1 VQGVWHEGK
10 FYDSPT
16 TAVAAG
22 WLSSAVPSASSASPG
37 GVESSAVNRPAIA
50 RSGHGMQP
58 AGSGMS
64 SPSTGSSG
72 SSQGVVASSPLA
84 KTPIN
89 PPMLH
94 GLLTGDRLEG
104 ARAALFRHLPD
115 QALQTLS
122 GVDRLAYR
130 ATTPEVQRRVDQ
142 RLMQVDR
149 QASRPA
155 PYKPETQEI
164 LATQPRLSS
173 LFRQMYH
180 ATLPDTA
187 EGFVRPEQPAEILPA
202 GKGEFGKGF
211 YAFDEHA
218 NARSIAPEYAKEKK
232 SSKWSIVRFTVPTSL
247 YRGLEQQP
255 RDEARHTGHL
265 TFPAHGSDRN
275 PKRLWGDLHRPE
287 DRGRGTLR
295 NWHDFVEREEKE
307 DNRGY
312 SLITGPIK
320 QTLDDRAAEPHPT
333 QYLFANSGLGVLNDA
348 RTTRQIVQQS
358 GKKPRP
364 AGRGAVRG
372 PAGRSADLRAAVAA
386 PSLRAP
392 ATSVSSGQPE
402 PVAAS
407 SATSAAPSAVWTAE
421 VTRIQNA
428 IDGTAGKKALA
439 SAALR
444 NLLKG
449 LDDFDDIDDVV
460 KEQTKAEL
468 QRRFDQPHPQAERKK

>member
-218 NARSIAPEYAKEKK
+218 NARSIAPA
-232 SSKWSIVRFTVPTSL
+232 
-247 YRGLEQQP
+247 
-255 RDEARHTGHL
+255 
-265 TFPAHGSDRN
+265 
-275 PKRLWGDLHRPE
+275 
-287 DRGRGTLR
+287 
-295 NWHDFVEREEKE
+295 
-307 DNRGY
+307 
-312 SLITGPIK
+312 
-320 QTLDDRAAEPHPT
+320 TLDDRAAEPHPT